1 MDSTRW
7 IACVYGPPMNSWKFD
22 GWCWVVRKWWSQCIH
37 ILHFWLLAN
46 QLNQK
51 STNPHILFME
61 SKFILK
67 KFHENYGGLISY
79 YPDEKGCVGPETQVP
94 SSKRRLPGKPE
105 PLRICITYFLLRHTT
120 FFSFFFT
127 WIFMK
132 LRMWLN
138 SMYLKWEFGVLTVG
152 ELVLDCSCFLFPCL
166 PPSHL

>member
-1 MDSTRW
+1 M
-7 IACVYGPPMNSWKFD
+7 CVCGPPMNSWKFD

-37 ILHFWLLAN
+37 IFGYWLISSIRKHKSPYFVYGIKIHFEKIPRKLRKN
-46 QLNQK
+46 Y
-51 STNPHILFME
+51 
-61 SKFILK
+61 
-67 KFHENYGGLISY
+67 YGGLISY
-79 YPDEKGCVGPETQVP
+79 YPDEKGCIGPETQVP

-120 FFSFFFT
+120 FFFFFT